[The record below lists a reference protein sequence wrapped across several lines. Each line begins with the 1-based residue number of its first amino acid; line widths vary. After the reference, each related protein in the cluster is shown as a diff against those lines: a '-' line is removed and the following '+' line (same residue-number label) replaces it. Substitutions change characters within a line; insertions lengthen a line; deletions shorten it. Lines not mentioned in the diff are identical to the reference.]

1 MVCVQI
7 FGADR
12 SRTVSY
18 THLDVYKRQV
28 KNGFAEVYNNF
39 WIRYK
44 NRQPKEE
51 SPEWE
56 RMHTIAAVYR
66 KKHPVLEETINRM
79 LTELVDVYKRQ
90 AQRIWM

>member
-1 MVCVQI
+1 MI
-7 FGADR
+7 DE
-12 SRTVSY
+12 
-18 THLDVYKRQV
+18 QV

-44 NRQPKEE
+44 NRQPKEG

-79 LTELVDVYKRQ
+79 LTELVERARGRGRQ
-90 AQRIWM
+90 PDDWHRPPK

>member
-1 MVCVQI
+1 MT
-7 FGADR
+7 DE
-12 SRTVSY
+12 
-18 THLDVYKRQV
+18 QV

-44 NRQPKEE
+44 NRQPKEG

-56 RMHTIAAVYR
+56 RMHTTAAVYR

-79 LTELVDVYKRQ
+79 LTELVERARGRGRQ
-90 AQRIWM
+90 QDDWHRPPK